1 MSVLHHPRVQQHAR
15 RHLLCRVEGVP
26 GRFALTFDDG
36 PSPTWTPRVLDL
48 LRARGAR
55 ATFFVLG
62 PNVRR
67 HPDLARRALAEGH
80 ELGVH
85 GEWHLP
91 PPLVPRA
98 WIAWEIRRGE
108 RAIERA
114 TGVTARLYRPPFGVM
129 TPAQSRWL
137 RGRGYLPVLGDVY
150 PRDVERPG
158 VERIVA
164 RVTARLTA
172 GSVLILHDS
181 TGLGDGDRGQ
191 SLAAAQRIL
200 DWAAS
205 RGLAATSVGGLL
217 AVPGAKPDL
226 ALAAPADAGA
236 E

>member
-1 MSVLHHPRVQQHAR
+1 
-15 RHLLCRVEGVP
+15 
-26 GRFALTFDDG
+26 
-36 PSPTWTPRVLDL
+36 
-48 LRARGAR
+48 
-55 ATFFVLG
+55 
-62 PNVRR
+62 
-67 HPDLARRALAEGH
+67 
-80 ELGVH
+80 
-85 GEWHLP
+85 
-91 PPLVPRA
+91 
-98 WIAWEIRRGE
+98 
-108 RAIERA
+108 
-114 TGVTARLYRPPFGVM
+114 
-129 TPAQSRWL
+129 
-137 RGRGYLPVLGDVY
+137 Y